1 MNTRPVTNFIG
12 QNLPGKSNSSL
23 ARIEILQLVKSPN
36 FLTVFTKAR
45 TGIHS
50 KPLD

>member
-1 MNTRPVTNFIG
+1 MNNRPVTNFIG
-12 QNLPGKSNSSL
+12 QNLPGKSNNSL
-23 ARIEILQLVKSPN
+23 AGIVILQLVKSPN
-36 FLTVFTKAR
+36 FVTVFTKAH